1 MKYISIW
8 WNTVKFIESQ
18 WNSMQLDRIKLP
30 IKSLS
35 RPAVNSV
42 LCPSLFLTLYWR
54 VMRTCR
60 SAPTPPGRANV
71 IFDTCSQSC
80 APSKPFSDTLLHRKR
95 PYRTCTSTHM
105 KVQRHFLSDA
115 SFPNWFQWVGDP
127 VWNYSRSIYWGLK
140 YLYKTC
146 YRSSGPPSCC
156 TGCTLQVSLQ
166 NSLKRRCHQKLN
178 PAQLL
183 SWFLLN
189 MLHWRSWQ
197 LTGRC
202 SRRRI
207 CRRSI
212 SKFSQVLR

>member
-1 MKYISIW
+1 MSKCTHAPWTCWRYFWHLQS
-8 WNTVKFIESQ
+8 T
-18 WNSMQLDRIKLP
+18 LC
-30 IKSLS
+30 
-35 RPAVNSV
+35 SV
-42 LCPSLFLTLYWR
+42 QAFFWH
-54 VMRTCR
+54 
-60 SAPTPPGRANV
+60 SAPQKAAIPHLHKYTHVG
-71 IFDTCSQSC
+71 
-80 APSKPFSDTLLHRKR
+80 SKAS
-95 PYRTCTSTHM
+95 
-105 KVQRHFLSDA
+105 LSDA
-115 SFPNWFQWVGDP
+115 SFPNWFHWVGDP
-127 VWNYSRSIYWGLK
+127 VWNCSRSIYWGLK

-189 MLHWRSWQ
+189 MLHWWSWQ

>member
-1 MKYISIW
+1 M
-8 WNTVKFIESQ
+8 E
-18 WNSMQLDRIKLP
+18 LDRIELP
-30 IKSLS
+30 WPINSLL
-35 RPAVNSV
+35 RPAVNPV
-42 LCPSLFLTLYWR
+42 LRPSLFLTLWR

-60 SAPTPPGRANV
+60 SAPTPPGRVNV

-115 SFPNWFQWVGDP
+115 SFPNWFHWVGDP
-127 VWNYSRSIYWGLK
+127 VWNCSRSIYWGLK